1 MREPLALP
9 MTQRLTCS
17 TIGIATSRVAD
28 GAAAL
33 TQQLSTLLRAASRH
47 ARYGI
52 LSIRSA
58 WIMWASRIRG
68 GFFFKG
74 LGSGVRVGGCRFSV
88 QVRTGVRQAVQARV
102 L

>member
-17 TIGIATSRVAD
+17 TTGISFATSRVAD

-52 LSIRSA
+52 LSICVDH
-58 WIMWASRIRG
+58 MWASD
-68 GFFFKG
+68 KG
-74 LGSGVRVGGCRFSV
+74 
-88 QVRTGVRQAVQARV
+88 
-102 L
+102 